1 MQREIGRY
9 EGKKNGPL
17 LICVGGIHGNERAGV
32 LAAKT
37 VISMLQNEDL
47 IDPTFIYNGHY
58 VALTGNLG
66 AINEGIRF
74 IDEDMNRCWLQK
86 NFNID
91 QLEANKSH
99 EISEMHELYSKIE
112 EIIKEYKFPKTF
124 LLDLHT
130 TSSPKGIFAVTTNDK
145 DSTTIAKGLHCPVI
159 TNLTDSL
166 KGSMVQYF
174 VDHDVLSQHVTA
186 LAFEA
191 GRHDDPLSI
200 SRGIAAII
208 NAMRAIESVSE
219 NSVESRHDRILQ
231 SYAKGLP
238 QWIEVIYKHKIE
250 DATKFVMLPGFE
262 GYQLIKEGQLLAH
275 YDGQEVLAPMDGL
288 ILMPLYQQQGNEG
301 FFIVKE
307 VEGKY

>member
-9 EGKKNGPL
+9 EGKKSGPL
-17 LICVGGIHGNERAGV
+17 LICVGGIHGNERVGV
-32 LAAKT
+32 LATKT
-37 VISMLQNEDL
+37 VISMLQNEEL
-47 IDPTFIYNGHY
+47 IDPTFIYSGHY
-58 VALTGNLG
+58 VALTGNLS
-66 AINEGIRF
+66 AINQGVRF
-74 IDEDMNRCWLQK
+74 LDQDLNRCWLEENFDLQINNSQK
-86 NFNID
+86 
-91 QLEANKSH
+91 AS
-99 EISEMHELYSKIE
+99 EINEMHELYHKIE
-112 EIIKEYKFPKTF
+112 EVIREYNFPKTF

-145 DSTTIAKGLHCPVI
+145 ESTSIAKGLHCPVLL
-159 TNLTDSL
+159 NLTESL

-174 VDHDVLSQHVTA
+174 VDHDVLGQHITA

-208 NAMRAIESVSE
+208 NAMRAIDSVPE
-219 NSVESRHDRILQ
+219 HSVESRHDRVLQ
-231 SYAKGLP
+231 AYAHGLP

-262 GYQLIKEGQLLAH
+262 GYQAIRKGELLAH
-275 YDGQEVLAPMDGL
+275 YDGVEVLSPMDGL

-301 FFIVKE
+301 FFIVRE
-307 VEGKY
+307 VVG

>member
-9 EGKKNGPL
+9 EGKKSGSL
-17 LICVGGIHGNERAGV
+17 LICIGGIHGNERAGV

-37 VISMLQNEDL
+37 VFSMLQNEEL
-47 IDPTFIYNGHY
+47 IDPTFIYSGHY
-58 VALTGNLG
+58 VALTGNIR
-66 AINEGIRF
+66 AINEGIRL
-74 IDEDMNRCWLQK
+74 IDEDLNRCWLEE
-86 NFNID
+86 NFD
-91 QLEANKSH
+91 RSTKDSHKSN
-99 EISEMHELYSKIE
+99 EINEMHKLYDKIE
-112 EIIKEYKFPKTF
+112 EIIREYNFPKTF

-145 DSTTIAKGLHCPVI
+145 ESTSIAKGLHCPVV

-174 VDHDVLSQHVTA
+174 VDHDVLGQHITA

-208 NAMRAIESVSE
+208 NAMRAIGSVSE
-219 NSVESRHDRILQ
+219 TSVESRHDKILQ
-231 SYAKGLP
+231 SYANGLP

-262 GYQLIKEGQLLAH
+262 GYQPVKKGEILAH
-275 YDGQEVLAPMDGL
+275 NDGIEVLSPMDGL

-301 FFIVKE
+301 FFIVRE
-307 VEGKY
+307 VVG